1 MQEEI
6 YTGAIPYEHKPEQ
19 DFIIATS
26 GEPFDWEKGYDI
38 NFPLRAK
45 NQYQSY
51 ACGGFMCSYAMQ
63 VKEGK
68 DVQSPKFIYANTWA
82 RPNGGTS
89 YEALGNWLVN
99 KGSCDESLCV
109 SFLPD
114 GTTNERFITNTSDIT
129 EWAYKDAVTNK
140 IERYAKTVNMTI
152 DEVAKA
158 LRDNRGLFLGVWG
171 QDNGTWRTDNPL
183 PPKSKVWAHWLFGTA
198 AGMYKGKKAI
208 RIINSWGNLTGDNGY
223 QWLTE
228 DYFPNGIFLAW
239 TITGNYEIPK
249 HEFTKT
255 IKFGEKSDEVKF
267 LQMKLE
273 TLGFLT
279 MPKGVAYGYY
289 GALTAKGV
297 FDFQIKNNV
306 ASLQE
311 IQKLGGKLVG
321 PATRKALNK

>member
-1 MQEEI
+1 MEEEI
-6 YTGAIPYEHKPEQ
+6 YTGAIPYEHKPNQ

-38 NFPLRAK
+38 NFPLRAT
-45 NQYQSY
+45 NQFNSY
-51 ACGGFMCSYAMQ
+51 ACGGFMCAYGMQ

-68 DVQSPKFIYANTWA
+68 DPQSQKFIYAPTHA
-82 RPNGGTS
+82 IGGGTA

-99 KGSCDESLCV
+99 KGSASESLCP

-114 GTTNERFITNTSDIT
+114 GTTNEAFITRKSDIT
-129 EWAYKDAVTNK
+129 QEAYDDAKTNK
-140 IERYAKTVNMTI
+140 IERYAKTPDMSI

-158 LRDNRGLFLGVWG
+158 LRDNRGLFLGIYG
-171 QDNGTWRTDNPL
+171 QDNGTWRTENPL
-183 PPKSKVWAHWLFGTA
+183 PPKKKVWAHWVFAVG

-208 RIINSWGNLTGDNGY
+208 KFINSWGNLTGDNGY
-223 QWLTE
+223 QWVTE

-239 TITGNYEIPK
+239 TITANYIIPK
-249 HEFTKT
+249 YVFTKA
-255 IKFGEKSDEVKF
+255 IKFGEKSEEVKF

-273 TLGFLT
+273 TLGHLT
-279 MPKGVAYGYY
+279 MPKGVAYGYF
-289 GALTAKGV
+289 GPLTAKAV
-297 FDFQIKNNV
+297 FDFQIKNHV

-321 PATRKALNK
+321 PATRKELNK